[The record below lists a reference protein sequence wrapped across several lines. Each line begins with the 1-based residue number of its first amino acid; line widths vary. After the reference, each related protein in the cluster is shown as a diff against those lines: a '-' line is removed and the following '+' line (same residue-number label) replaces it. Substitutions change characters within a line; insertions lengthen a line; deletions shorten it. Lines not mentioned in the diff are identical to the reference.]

1 MKKYLLYIP
10 VIVLVIPAA
19 FWLYHG
25 RRGLKDEELSDVVV
39 KAFMKFVTWAPEIS
53 AFEDTPAEIASLQST
68 ALRETFALTDTQTQ
82 QAEAI
87 IKAHFATM
95 KTAGLTYSSHGVR
108 EWREWRERRST
119 SLTQLLW
126 KLRPLLPAS
135 SKQTS
140 SLTAEA
146 RRCAPSFE

>member
-1 MKKYLLYIP
+1 
-10 VIVLVIPAA
+10 
-19 FWLYHG
+19 
-25 RRGLKDEELSDVVV
+25 
-39 KAFMKFVTWAPEIS
+39 MKFFTWAPEIS
-53 AFEDTPAEIASLQST
+53 AFEDTPAGIASLQST

-108 EWREWRERRST
+108 EWRERRST

-146 RRCAPSFE
+146 RRCAPSLPTK